1 MGVVQCF
8 YGMQIL
14 IPLLFVVSSFAG
26 FVFCLMF
33 FNEVFISP
41 DTSTVWFWMVVFL
54 SVFCGGAIGYFA
66 MIIPK
71 YGQIFNIF
79 LIFRVY
85 DIRSFFRS
93 CNCFGFR

>member
-1 MGVVQCF
+1 MGAVQCF

-71 YGQIFNIF
+71 YGKNFYY
-79 LIFRVY
+79 LHYFRLY
-85 DIRSFFRS
+85 DTRRFIRS
-93 CNCFGFR
+93 CHCFGFR